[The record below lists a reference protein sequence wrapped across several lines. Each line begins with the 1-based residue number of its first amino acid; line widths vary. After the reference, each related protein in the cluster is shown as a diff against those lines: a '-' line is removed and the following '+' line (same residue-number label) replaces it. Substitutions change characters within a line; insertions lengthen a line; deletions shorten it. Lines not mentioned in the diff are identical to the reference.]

1 MLKFK
6 TNVFSGGRILVY
18 KTRNNAN
25 WPVLLLLLVIG
36 GIIGS
41 AIGQLVIKIWPSL
54 NSWGQVYSIGLP
66 EFTLDL
72 QVFTFSLGFMLH
84 VSLFT
89 VLGFIL
95 AYLAYRKI

>member
-1 MLKFK
+1 M
-6 TNVFSGGRILVY
+6 VY
-18 KTRNNAN
+18 KSRSTAS

-41 AIGQLVIKIWPSL
+41 AIGQLIIRIWPSL

-66 EFTLDL
+66 QFTLDL

-84 VSLFT
+84 VSIFT
-89 VLGFIL
+89 VIGFIL